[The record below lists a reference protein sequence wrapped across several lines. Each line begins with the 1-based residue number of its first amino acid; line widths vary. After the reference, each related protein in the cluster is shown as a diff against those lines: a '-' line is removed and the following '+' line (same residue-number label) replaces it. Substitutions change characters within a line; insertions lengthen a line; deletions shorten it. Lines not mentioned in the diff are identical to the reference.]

1 MPYVAIKSWPKDEE
15 TKKRVVE
22 KVNQAMIDALGCA
35 PEALTISYEMIP
47 KEEWEEKVKKVDIE
61 PKMDKVMIL
70 SGVKKY

>member
-22 KVNQAMIDALGCA
+22 KVNQAMIEALGCA
-35 PEALTISYEMIP
+35 PTALTISYEMIP

-61 PKMDKVMIL
+61 PHMDKMMIV
-70 SGVKKY
+70 SGEKKY